1 VKLLASL
8 ASTNMFEMSA
18 AEPTPCLAHTFWI
31 PRGTLVI
38 HGGWNELGGGIALAG
53 TVGGRMSVA
62 ALANASEGRCW
73 CLSWN
78 CWGHRR
84 FPHSDGLKPVKVA
97 IAEMLAMDAKRATK
111 SWPFLSRDT
120 CPVARPSC
128 TNECQIKRGKLSGC
142 PSVDGGD
149 HNGHVFDV
157 VAGHEK
163 VVVGPSPWRVGH
175 LHDQM
180 AAIVASS
187 QRALDSAPI
196 LLPIQRNVRLQSRLQ
211 SRQVRDAIR
220 VHKL

>member
-1 VKLLASL
+1 MKLLASS

-128 TNECQIKRGKLSGC
+128 TNECQIELGKLRGWPLLHGC
-142 PSVDGGD
+142 D
-149 HNGHVFDV
+149 HDGHVVDV
-157 VAGHEK
+157 VAGPKK
-163 VVVGPSPWRVGH
+163 VVVCPPPWCVGH
-175 LHDQM
+175 LDDQM
-180 AAIVASS
+180 AAVVACCE
-187 QRALDSAPI
+187 RALDSAPI
-196 LLPIQRNVRLQSRLQ
+196 PVPSQRDVGLHSGLQP
-211 SRQVRDAIR
+211 RQVRDAIR
-220 VHKL
+220 VHIL